1 MKKTTLRVLVGTAI
15 IGAVGLVLGVA
26 PSDAAAPART
36 SVAAYAKP
44 ALNPAGL
51 SYKYKCWGHVGNC
64 NVSVYAPTG
73 WKFTRLGLYEAK
85 FTDSSNTWMLRVDGG
100 LDGKVSVNT
109 ASQQRVKALHG
120 VPGLKI
126 VTRAH
131 GTVKSKV
138 PWTAPPVAYTSITY
152 TYRDGA
158 RGQRWVTTR
167 FIDTLEHG
175 KRAYIEVTVAGRPQD
190 QAGLNRVLAEATQ
203 RVALVG

>member
-1 MKKTTLRVLVGTAI
+1 M
-15 IGAVGLVLGVA
+15 
-26 PSDAAAPART
+26 
-36 SVAAYAKP
+36 
-44 ALNPAGL
+44 
-51 SYKYKCWGHVGNC
+51 
-64 NVSVYAPTG
+64 
-73 WKFTRLGLYEAK
+73 
-85 FTDSSNTWMLRVDGG
+85 
-100 LDGKVSVNT
+100 
-109 ASQQRVKALHG
+109 
-120 VPGLKI
+120 
-126 VTRAH
+126 
-131 GTVKSKV
+131 KSKV

>member
-36 SVAAYAKP
+36 SVAAHAKP
-44 ALNPAGL
+44 ALNPASL

-73 WKFTRLGLYEAK
+73 WKFTRLGMYEAK
-85 FTDSSNTWMLRVDGG
+85 FTDSSNTWMLRVNGG
-100 LDGKVSVNT
+100 LGGKVST
-109 ASQQRVKALHG
+109 
-120 VPGLKI
+120 
-126 VTRAH
+126 TRAADQRIH
-131 GTVKSKV
+131 ALRSVAGFKLVSRTNGTAPSKV
-138 PWTAPPVAYTSITY
+138 GWSAPRVAYTQITY

-167 FIDTLEHG
+167 FVDTFENG
-175 KRAYIEVTVAGRPQD
+175 RRAYIELTVAGRPQD
-190 QAGLNRVLAEATQ
+190 KAGLTKVLTVATE